1 MWVVNEQLR
10 HNECP
15 IVDVWLVD
23 IVPLYC
29 FSRFLLLLYDNLL
42 DVFNIEPCIF
52 IKISW
57 NLVSQ
62 MVHINMAFLQTIQC
76 QNIVETFP
84 LIHQIVHFKNH
95 QIVHFRNYYI
105 HNQWCIKASLNL
117 TYFLWRKIT
126 CAIEVKSYVLIETH
140 ILIKITINKGTSVTF
155 RFFFLIFSS
164 PNLIMYSQYVLFFI
178 DSMML

>member
-117 TYFLWRKIT
+117 TYFLWRKIY
-126 CAIEVKSYVLIETH
+126 CIIVIWESLQEMHLH
-140 ILIKITINKGTSVTF
+140 ISCF
-155 RFFFLIFSS
+155 HFLWSREENSTLNEIYALQDLLNIQFYW
-164 PNLIMYSQYVLFFI
+164 NV
-178 DSMML
+178 SMNEGS